1 MQVMLEATVVTPM
14 LHLAQVTN
22 NSFRNHLGSFF
33 SKKRLATQTASLLV
47 IILFKNQI
55 QTTSASP
62 CRTQVQPAASFLV
75 CSLIFIEYSF
85 IYLC

>member
-33 SKKRLATQTASLLV
+33 SDKKTSRQTLLVFWLLFHLSLLKERIFIMNLGHRDYDHV
-47 IILFKNQI
+47 NLFH
-55 QTTSASP
+55 
-62 CRTQVQPAASFLV
+62 VVLGVVFLV
-75 CSLIFIEYSF
+75 
-85 IYLC
+85 

>member
-33 SKKRLATQTASLLV
+33 SDKKTSRQTLLVFWLLFHLSLLKERIFIMNLGHRDYDRV
-47 IILFKNQI
+47 NLFH
-55 QTTSASP
+55 
-62 CRTQVQPAASFLV
+62 VGLGVVFLV
-75 CSLIFIEYSF
+75 
-85 IYLC
+85 

>member
-33 SKKRLATQTASLLV
+33 SEKKTSKHKLLVFWLLFHLSLLKER
-47 IILFKNQI
+47 ILIMNLDHRDYGHVNLFHVV
-55 QTTSASP
+55 P
-62 CRTQVQPAASFLV
+62 DVVFLV
-75 CSLIFIEYSF
+75 
-85 IYLC
+85 